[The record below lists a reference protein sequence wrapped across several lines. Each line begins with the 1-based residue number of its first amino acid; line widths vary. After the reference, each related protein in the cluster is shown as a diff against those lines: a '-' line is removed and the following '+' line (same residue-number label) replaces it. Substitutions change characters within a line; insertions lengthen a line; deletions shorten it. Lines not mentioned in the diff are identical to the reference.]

1 MLTRGGQAAN
11 YEQVAAALNV
21 SIRQARRK
29 VEKLCQY
36 YRSQVPDLLGPH
48 TSDGQPLYAP
58 VAELLVARG
67 RVSREDLALLPP
79 ATTTLAR
86 AVE

>member
-1 MLTRGGQAAN
+1 VV

-36 YRSQVPDLLGPH
+36 YRSQVHYRSQVPDLLGPH
-48 TSDGQPLYAP
+48 TWDGQALYAP

-79 ATTTLAR
+79 ATTTSAR